1 MNWEQ
6 IKGIVER
13 VATVAVTY
21 AIGRGWIPAGL
32 SADLVALI
40 VLAGSVAWGWKVN
53 TAPSLAAAAKETK
66 Q

>member
-6 IKGIVER
+6 LKGIVER
-13 VATVAVTY
+13 IATVGVTY

-53 TAPSLAAAAKETK
+53 TPVALATAAKEVR
-66 Q
+66 